1 MKQHRDRKDPH
12 QREIVIVS
20 GGSPDASIATAL
32 AQADYIIGADRGAAV
47 IIALGYKPD
56 LSLGD
61 FDSVDESEREH
72 IQTSSNQYIGCD
84 AIDKNY
90 TDTELAFLAAIEHN
104 ATSITLCAGTGTRL
118 DHTLANIHLL
128 KRALELQ
135 IDMRIIDAHNCIRL
149 VDRKLT
155 VNKEHYTYLSLL
167 PLSLE
172 VHGIHLTG
180 FQYPLHDASL
190 VIGQSLGIS
199 NKWIDEE
206 GSISIREGLLLVICS
221 ND

>member
-1 MKQHRDRKDPH
+1 MKQHRDPH

-20 GGSPDASIATAL
+20 GGSPDADIATVL

-47 IIALGYKPD
+47 ILALGYTPD
-56 LSLGD
+56 LALGD
-61 FDSVDESEREH
+61 FDSVHEWERDH
-72 IQTSSNQYIGCD
+72 IQTSSHHYIGCD

-90 TDTELAFLAAIEHN
+90 TDTELAFLAALEHQ

-135 IDMRIIDAHNCIRL
+135 IDMRIIDGHNCIRL
-149 VDRKLT
+149 ADRQLT
-155 VNKEHYTYLSLL
+155 VKKEHYTYLSLL

-172 VHGIHLTG
+172 VHGINLIG

-199 NKWIDEE
+199 NKWIAEE
-206 GSISIREGLLLVICS
+206 GSVSIREGLLLVICS